1 MITKTSHA
9 AGKAARFLRSADTMH
24 RRWPA
29 RASMR
34 QVKRAFWMDVE
45 LCSTYHNSVVAAW
58 RFQA

>member
-1 MITKTSHA
+1 MMAKTSHA

-24 RRWPA
+24 RRWPV

-34 QVKRAFWMDVE
+34 QVESICMDVE
-45 LCSTYHNSVVAAW
+45 LCSTYRNSVVVAW